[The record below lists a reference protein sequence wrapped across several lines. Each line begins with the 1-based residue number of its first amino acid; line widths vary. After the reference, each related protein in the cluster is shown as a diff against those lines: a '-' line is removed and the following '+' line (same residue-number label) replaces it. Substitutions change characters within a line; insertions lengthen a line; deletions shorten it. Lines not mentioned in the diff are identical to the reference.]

1 MSMQQD
7 FEKLT
12 NRRSTARDR
21 IDLLM
26 DQQSFVEIGAFVKP
40 RQTDYNMTTIEAP
53 ADGVVTGYGT
63 IEGRLTYVFSQDA
76 SVIGGALG
84 EMHAKKIIA
93 LYDLAIKTGAPIIG
107 LLDSAGMRLQEG
119 TDALEGYGQIFVKQ
133 SMASGIIPQIMA
145 VLGTCGGS
153 GALIPSL
160 ADFTFM
166 KKEGTSLYLNSANT
180 LDHTKASNDTLS
192 GSVFNATESGMVDL
206 VLEDETQLLTGIRT
220 LIELLPSNNKEEAP
234 YGGTGDDLNRLIPS
248 FNRDIS
254 KGLDGRAALS
264 AIADVGTFMEL
275 KSEYGKDIILGLGKL
290 GNMTVGL
297 IANQATE
304 SDGRISLQGC
314 EKIAEFVYKLDAFGI
329 PLVTLVDVVGYTASL
344 VETQAG
350 QSKVVAK
357 MMSNFIHATVPKI
370 SILTHR
376 AIGSA
381 YVALNSKHIGAD
393 FVFAWPEA
401 QVSFMEAESA
411 VRIMYAKEI
420 ETSTMASDVIKEKT
434 KLYKEEQMSP
444 YKAASRGYIDDI
456 IEPAATRKRLIAA
469 LEMLY
474 TKYMV
479 SPERKHRSV

>member
-1 MSMQQD
+1 MQQD

-192 GSVFNATESGMVDL
+192 GSIFNATESGMVDL
-206 VLEDETQLLTGIRT
+206 VLEDETQLLAGIRT

-234 YGGTGDDLNRLIPS
+234 YGGIGDDLNRLIPS

-254 KGLDGRAALS
+254 KGLDGRAALF

-275 KSEYGKDIILGLGKL
+275 KSEFGKDITLGLGKL

-314 EKIAEFVYKLDAFGI
+314 EKIAEFVCKLDAFGI
-329 PLVTLVDVVGYTASL
+329 PLVTLVDVVGFTASL
-344 VETQAG
+344 EETQAG

>member
-7 FEKLT
+7 LEKLT

-21 IDLLM
+21 IDLLL
-26 DQQSFVEIGAFVKP
+26 DQQSFVEIGAYIKP

-63 IEGRLTYVFSQDA
+63 IEGRLIYVFSQDL
-76 SVIGGALG
+76 SVIGGSLG
-84 EMHAKKIIA
+84 EMHAKKIVA

-119 TDALEGYGQIFVKQ
+119 TDALEGYGQIFIKQ
-133 SMASGIIPQIMA
+133 SMASGVIPQIMA
-145 VLGTCGGS
+145 IVGTCGGS
-153 GALIPSL
+153 GAFFPSL

-166 KKEGTSLYLNSANT
+166 KKEASSLYLNSANT
-180 LDHTKASNDTLS
+180 LDHTKVSNDTLS
-192 GSVFNATESGMVDL
+192 GSAFHAKESGMIDVVRD
-206 VLEDETQLLTGIRT
+206 DETQLLASIRT
-220 LIELLPSNNKEEAP
+220 FVELLPSNNKEEAP
-234 YGGTGDDLNRLIPS
+234 YGRTGDDLNRLIS
-248 FNRDIS
+248 SVSTDIS
-254 KGLDGRAALS
+254 KGLDGRTALS

-275 KSEYGKDIILGLGKL
+275 KPEYGKDITLGLGKL

-297 IANQATE
+297 IASQASE
-304 SDGRISLQGC
+304 GDGRISLQGC
-314 EKIAEFVYKLDAFGI
+314 EKIAEFVSKLDAFGI
-329 PLVTLVDVVGYTASL
+329 PLVTLVDVVGYATSL
-344 VETQAG
+344 EETKAG
-350 QSKVVAK
+350 QSKYVAK
-357 MMSNFIHATVPKI
+357 MMSNFIHATVPKVCV
-370 SILTHR
+370 LANR

-381 YVALNSKHIGAD
+381 YVAFNSKHIGAD

-401 QVSFMEAESA
+401 KVSYMDAEPA

-420 ETSTMASDVIKEKT
+420 EASTVASDVIKEKI

-444 YKAASRGYIDDI
+444 YKAAGRGYIDDI
-456 IEPAATRKRLIAA
+456 IEPAATRKRLIAT

-474 TKYMV
+474 TKYTV

>member
-7 FEKLT
+7 LEKLT

-21 IDLLM
+21 IDLLL

-40 RQTDYNMTTIEAP
+40 RQTDYNMATIEAP
-53 ADGVVTGYGT
+53 GDGVVTGYGT
-63 IEGRLTYVFSQDA
+63 IEGRLIYVYCQDA
-76 SVIGGALG
+76 SVIGGSLG
-84 EMHAKKIIA
+84 EMHAKKITT
-93 LYDLAIKTGAPIIG
+93 LYDLAIKTGAPIVG

-119 TDALEGYGQIFVKQ
+119 TDALEGYGQIFIRQ

-145 VLGTCGGS
+145 IVGTCGGS
-153 GALIPSL
+153 SALFPSL

-166 KKEGTSLYLNSANT
+166 KKDATSLYLNSANT

-192 GSVFNATESGMVDL
+192 GSAFNAKESGMVDV
-206 VLEDETQLLTGIRT
+206 VLEEASQLFSSIRT
-220 LIELLPSNNKEEAP
+220 LVELLPSNNKEEAP

-248 FNRDIS
+248 VTTDVS
-254 KGLDGRAALS
+254 KGLDGRAALT

-275 KSEYGKDIILGLGKL
+275 KSEYGQDITLGLAKL

-304 SDGRISLQGC
+304 GDGRISLQGC
-314 EKIAEFVYKLDAFGI
+314 EKIAEFINKLDAFGI

-344 VETQAG
+344 EETRAG
-350 QSKVVAK
+350 QSKYVAK
-357 MMSNFIHATVPKI
+357 MMSNFIHATVPKV
-370 SILTHR
+370 SVLTHR

-401 QVSFMEAESA
+401 QISFMEAESA

-420 ETSTMASDVIKEKT
+420 EASTIASEVIKEKT
-434 KLYKEEQMSP
+434 KLYKEEQMTP
-444 YKAASRGYIDDI
+444 YKAANRGYIDDI
-456 IEPAATRKRLIAA
+456 IEPEATRKRLIAA

-474 TKYMV
+474 TKYVV